1 MERAAQ
7 ALASKLVASHCR
19 FGRVQEQRLSCVTG
33 EVATC
38 EALGCDADSQVKVK
52 VRDTRDD
59 RRETSVLPHIVAIA
73 PLHRVRA
80 ASFSASE
87 SWHLNERPMSGAYH
101 SRRRDAYSSLLTF
114 IVDLPL
120 VLASLFTA
128 STDIGAGDFSLPPS
142 CQMMRSTWS
151 C

>member
-7 ALASKLVASHCR
+7 ALASKLVASHCG
-19 FGRVQEQRLSCVTG
+19 FGCVQDQKLSWVTG

-38 EALGCDADSQVKVK
+38 EAQGCDADSQVKVK

-59 RRETSVLPHIVAIA
+59 RRETSVLPIA

-101 SRRRDAYSSLLTF
+101 SRRRDAHSSLLT
-114 IVDLPL
+114 
-120 VLASLFTA
+120 
-128 STDIGAGDFSLPPS
+128 
-142 CQMMRSTWS
+142 
-151 C
+151 